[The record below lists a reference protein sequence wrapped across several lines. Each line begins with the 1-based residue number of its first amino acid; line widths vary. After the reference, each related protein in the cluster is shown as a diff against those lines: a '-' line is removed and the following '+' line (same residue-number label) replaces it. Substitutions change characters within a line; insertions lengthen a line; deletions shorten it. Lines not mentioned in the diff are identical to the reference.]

1 MMTSIEQIGDTITNS
16 VIDDEI
22 DKVASF
28 AEKDAHLSDE
38 YDEREEVLEHL
49 RLYGQALKTRRD
61 QLGPFF
67 RALS

>member
-1 MMTSIEQIGDTITNS
+1 MMTSIEQIGDTITDS
-16 VIDDEI
+16 VIDNEI

-28 AEKDAHLSDE
+28 AEKDAHLSDKHN
-38 YDEREEVLEHL
+38 ERKEALEHL
-49 RLYGQALKTRRD
+49 HLYGQALKARRD